1 MPNLLSTNPNIGLTL
16 VIVLG
21 LFTGTV
27 SGLLGIG
34 GAVVVIPILVFM
46 FGFDQHLAQGTTLA
60 MMLPPVTFLA
70 VMQYHKA
77 GHINW
82 KIALLLSAGFF
93 IGGLLGSKIATNI
106 DASTLKRIFGIM
118 LLIISLKMIFS
129 N

>member
-1 MPNLLSTNPNIGLTL
+1 MPNLLSTSPNLGITL
-16 VIVLG
+16 IAVLG
-21 LFTGTV
+21 LFTGIV

-34 GAVVVIPILVFM
+34 GAVVVIPILVFV
-46 FGFDQHLAQGTTLA
+46 FGFDQHMAQGTTLA

-70 VMQYHKA
+70 VTQYHKT

-93 IGGLLGSKIATNI
+93 IGGLLGSKFATSI
-106 DASTLKRIFGIM
+106 DSATLKKMFGIM
-118 LLIISLKMIFS
+118 LLVISIKMIFS

>member
-1 MPNLLSTNPNIGLTL
+1 MPNLLSTNSNLTITL
-16 VIVLG
+16 IAALG
-21 LFTGTV
+21 LFTGVV

-34 GAVVVIPILVFM
+34 GAVVVIPILIFL

-77 GHINW
+77 GDINW
-82 KIALLLSAGFF
+82 KTALILSAGFF
-93 IGGLLGSKIATNI
+93 IGGLIGSKIAINI
-106 DASTLKRIFGIM
+106 DAATLKKMFGIM
-118 LLIISLKMIFS
+118 LLVISLKMIFS

>member
-1 MPNLLSTNPNIGLTL
+1 MPNLLSTNPNIGLAL
-16 VIVLG
+16 VITLG

-34 GAVVVIPILVFM
+34 GAVVVIPILVFAL
-46 FGFDQHLAQGTTLA
+46 GFDQHLAQGTTLA

-70 VMQYHKA
+70 VMQYHKT

-118 LLIISLKMIFS
+118 LLIISLKMILS

>member
-1 MPNLLSTNPNIGLTL
+1 MPNLLNTNPNIGLTL
-16 VIVLG
+16 VALLG
-21 LFTGTV
+21 LFTGIV

-34 GAVVVIPILVFM
+34 GAVVVIPILVFV
-46 FGFDQHLAQGTTLA
+46 FGFDQHMAQGTTLA

-70 VMQYHKA
+70 VMQYHKS
-77 GHINW
+77 GHITW

-106 DASTLKRIFGIM
+106 DAATLKRMFGIM
-118 LLIISLKMIFS
+118 LLIISLKMILS